1 MPEISRKLSA
11 DTPFGVINFT
21 HSVRKGLK
29 RIYIRI
35 DRDGSVVLRS
45 APLRGEDAE
54 YIISQKAQWILAK
67 QSEKQSEP
75 DMDPLKYVAYLG
87 KKYKTERIFNQKM
100 PLGRIKLS
108 FDGETAFFEYNPLA
122 MTDDKLTDHLE
133 KFYRDGV
140 KTTVPQMVEKWVG
153 ITGLKPVKVTYRKTR
168 SRWGSCSGRG
178 NISLSIYLMKLS
190 ERAIEYVIVHE
201 LCHLKHHNH
210 SEKFWSEVQRY
221 MPDYAIIRNSLRRGI

>member
-1 MPEISRKLSA
+1 MSDNILSA

-21 HSVRKGLK
+21 HSVKKGLK

-35 DRDGSVVLRS
+35 NRDGSVVLRS
-45 APLRGEDAE
+45 APLRSEDAE
-54 YIISQKAQWILAK
+54 RIISQKSQWILSK
-67 QSEKQSEP
+67 QSEKQSVP
-75 DMDPLKYVAYLG
+75 DGNPLEYITYLG

-100 PLGRIKLS
+100 PVGRIRLS
-108 FDGETAFFEYNPLA
+108 FEGESALLEFNPLA
-122 MTDDKLTDHLE
+122 MTDDKLTDYLD

-140 KTTVPQMVEKWVG
+140 KKTVPQMMEKWVG

-210 SEKFWSEVQRY
+210 SKNFWDEVKKY
-221 MPDYAIIRNSLRRGI
+221 IPDYQAVRAGIRTLSV